1 MKNILKIIFIAFGI
15 IFVILIIAITLFI
28 VFDPFNLKPLL
39 SNLLT
44 NPQVNLPAATGGSD
58 KHPLLNEEQEKL
70 LETIG
75 VDVENLPTKVTP
87 EMEKCFIETLGAER
101 VKEIMEGASP
111 GPIDFFKA
119 KGCLGE

>member
-1 MKNILKIIFIAFGI
+1 MKKILKTIFIMLGIIFI
-15 IFVILIIAITLFI
+15 ILVVAAVLFI
-28 VFDPFNLKPLL
+28 IFDPFNLKSLL
-39 SNLLT
+39 PNLLI
-44 NPQVNLPAATGGSD
+44 NPKLNVPTSTEGSD

-75 VDVENLPTKVTP
+75 IDVGSLPTEVTP

-111 GPIDFFKA
+111 GPMDLFKA
-119 KGCLGE
+119 KGCL